1 MDEIKDPILR
11 EQKGIPTNGLEYS
24 FVNLP
29 KSVIEIV
36 DACIRV
42 VWVMGNYG
50 KTVEPRD
57 IVYNAQQMFI
67 NEEIKAKDNFWKE
80 HCAGS
85 LRELVDSHFEA
96 NCLRFLKFAP
106 KRSESDETKQL
117 CEKLSDFKEFLNDFA
132 HFKDTA
138 VTGAQNL
145 ITPAPVEISEQV
157 FDKICTAFIFH
168 LGNYFK
174 YKNK

>member
-11 EQKGIPTNGLEYS
+11 EEKGIPTNGLEYS

-57 IVYNAQQMFI
+57 IIYNAQQMFTS
-67 NEEIKAKDNFWKE
+67 EDIKSQDNFWKE

-85 LRELVDSHFEA
+85 LRELVDGHFEP
-96 NCLRFLKFAP
+96 NCSRFLRCVP
-106 KRSESDETKQL
+106 KRSESDEAKEL
-117 CEKLSDFKEFLNDFA
+117 CMKFRGFKDFLNNFA
-132 HFKDTA
+132 HFKNIA
-138 VTGAQNL
+138 VNDAQNL
-145 ITPAPVEISEQV
+145 ITPAPKEINEQV

-168 LGNYFK
+168 LGDYFK